1 MSELLENFSLED
13 LMTPTAEQG
22 SSTDTLPDFDMD
34 IDMDMDFDFDSL
46 DLPADL
52 SDIPTGGM
60 DLSTPSLDLSV
71 SDLDSNFNPDTGLFN
86 SGSSFNSFDSSN
98 MSQFASP
105 MMSQQFMPVNPPQNP
120 FGFIPPPGYMLVPDP
135 NFYPQQPMMP
145 MMQPPMQ
152 MPMQD
157 PSFSVT
163 PTPDAPAST
172 SVDLDGPESMSDVS
186 VSTPVRRS
194 YRTATKKISYEDS
207 PTPSP
212 SPKPVKR
219 QKVSRPKTQRPAFEL
234 AEPISVLTDGLD
246 VPIKDMLAFA
256 NRSAVVRRAEAKK
269 VGKIPRPLN
278 SFVCYR
284 AAYADRVKQWASKNC
299 HQDVSAILGP
309 SWKIESKEIKDFY
322 INCAWLDSTNH
333 MKAFPDYKFNPAKP
347 GKSGVSKKSARSV
360 QIASPESDDEPTP
373 RPNKKKQHT
382 IPFPTDDEDD
392 DMLSVFGSSPAPTPS
407 KYNLRQWLRRQAGPA
422 KSLR

>member
-34 IDMDMDFDFDSL
+34 MDMNMDLDFEIDSL

-52 SDIPTGGM
+52 SDISTGGM
-60 DLSTPSLDLSV
+60 NLSTPSLDFSV
-71 SDLDSNFNPDTGLFN
+71 SDLDSNSNPDTGLFN
-86 SGSSFNSFDSSN
+86 SASSFNSFDSSN
-98 MSQFASP
+98 MSQFDPP
-105 MMSQQFMPVNPPQNP
+105 MMPQQFISAYPPQVP
-120 FGFIPPPGYMLVPDP
+120 FGFMPPPGYMLVPVS

-152 MPMQD
+152 MPMQN
-157 PSFSVT
+157 PSFSFT

-172 SVDLDGPESMSDVS
+172 SVDLDGAESMSDVS

-194 YRTATKKISYEDS
+194 HRTATKKISYEDS

-212 SPKPVKR
+212 SPKPVKC
-219 QKVSRPKTQRPAFEL
+219 QKVSLPKIQRPAFEL
-234 AEPISVLTDGLD
+234 AGPISVLTDGLD
-246 VPIKDMLAFA
+246 VPIKDMLDVA
-256 NRSAVVRRAEAKK
+256 NRSIVVRRAEAKRA
-269 VGKIPRPLN
+269 GKITRPPNPFL
-278 SFVCYR
+278 FYR
-284 AAYADRVKQWASKNC
+284 AAYADRVKQWASKNN
-299 HQDVSAILGP
+299 HQDLSIILGQ

-322 INCAWLDSTNH
+322 RNCSKLEKTNH

-347 GKSGVSKKSARSV
+347 GKSGVSKKPARSV
-360 QIASPESDDEPTP
+360 RTASPESNDEPTP
-373 RPNKKKQHT
+373 RPSKRKQHT
-382 IPFPTDDEDD
+382 IPLPTDDKDD

-407 KYNLRQWLRRQAGPA
+407 KYNLRRKL
-422 KSLR
+422 